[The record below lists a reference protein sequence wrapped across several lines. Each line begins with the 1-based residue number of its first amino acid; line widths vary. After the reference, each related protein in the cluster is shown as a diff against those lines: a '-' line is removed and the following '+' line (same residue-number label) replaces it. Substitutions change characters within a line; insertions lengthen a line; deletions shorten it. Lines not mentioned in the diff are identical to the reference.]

1 MQPVLFSL
9 VPSLTQNPAGG
20 QPKYCHSATAIAA
33 VTLVALWRLCYNPA
47 RNTHLKDT
55 VMKYTI
61 WPSKNQPETYKTIES
76 SLEEMAELLT
86 KETSPDKDRS
96 RMIKLAEFDAKRGKD
111 GMVNIHGIEV
121 DYDAGQR
128 SAEWARDCLTEAGIT
143 GIIDTSYNNAPEF
156 PKWHAFVPLSE
167 PMNVNKRNHMV
178 DRLNGVLGG
187 ILAGESWGVAQC
199 FFFGGNREKPEN
211 HRTYLVKGNPIDK
224 VEHITPTPYINK
236 KKETETIEKEGK
248 LPDSFFIRNIEH
260 GEDVHDSSMR
270 LIARMV
276 NRGESRE
283 FIEWVVYTSIKEAVV
298 RQRGKKEWLERVES
312 KEFERMI
319 DGAFKKR
326 YDETVR
332 WDSDIVYDINDPDSL
347 VAKRSALSVFVWE
360 SVFAKNNLYALTAQ
374 WGAGKTAF
382 AVSLAIR
389 AAAGLPFQDRR
400 TVPSKVLYLSGENP
414 ADVRTR
420 ALATQNILGLDPKIV
435 SNNFRATA
443 FPFAIDNDEELA
455 KFIEVAKGQMDYADF
470 IIFDTGPAH
479 SSADDENGNAE
490 AKLLA
495 RSMRIMMDG
504 LKDEDGYAPAG
515 LALMHPT
522 KAASK
527 SGEYETMTPRGGSG
541 FSGEVDGLLCMVKD
555 GPGGSKMMPHET
567 KFRGVKFDE
576 MFFEN
581 RVIITDGVDNF
592 DNAATTV
599 VTVERTPEEAEAARA
614 KQPPSDAA
622 QRILAALSQYEVPEG
637 VPASMAEVGW
647 AVKMTDF
654 LDAQAE
660 KLYPDAPRPK
670 NALNTTL
677 KRMTGKGLVTKYG
690 DWLHEPLDM

>member
-1 MQPVLFSL
+1 
-9 VPSLTQNPAGG
+9 
-20 QPKYCHSATAIAA
+20 
-33 VTLVALWRLCYNPA
+33 
-47 RNTHLKDT
+47 
-55 VMKYTI
+55 
-61 WPSKNQPETYKTIES
+61 
-76 SLEEMAELLT
+76 
-86 KETSPDKDRS
+86 
-96 RMIKLAEFDAKRGKD
+96 
-111 GMVNIHGIEV
+111 
-121 DYDAGQR
+121 
-128 SAEWARDCLTEAGIT
+128 
-143 GIIDTSYNNAPEF
+143 
-156 PKWHAFVPLSE
+156 
-167 PMNVNKRNHMV
+167 
-178 DRLNGVLGG
+178 
-187 ILAGESWGVAQC
+187 
-199 FFFGGNREKPEN
+199 
-211 HRTYLVKGNPIDK
+211 
-224 VEHITPTPYINK
+224 
-236 KKETETIEKEGK
+236 
-248 LPDSFFIRNIEH
+248 
-260 GEDVHDSSMR
+260 
-270 LIARMV
+270 
-276 NRGESRE
+276 
-283 FIEWVVYTSIKEAVV
+283 
-298 RQRGKKEWLERVES
+298 
-312 KEFERMI
+312 
-319 DGAFKKR
+319 
-326 YDETVR
+326 
-332 WDSDIVYDINDPDSL
+332 

-360 SVFAKNNLYALTAQ
+360 SILAKNNLYALTAQ

-389 AAAGLPFQDRR
+389 AAVGLSFQDHR
-400 TVPSKVLYLSGENP
+400 TAPSKVLYLSGENP

-420 ALATQNILGLDPKIV
+420 ALATQNTLGLDPKIV
-435 SNNFRATA
+435 SDNFRATA

-455 KFIEVAKGQMDYADF
+455 KFIEVARGQMDYADL

-479 SSADDENGNAE
+479 SSAEDENDNVS

-522 KAASK
+522 KSASK
-527 SGEYETMTPRGGSG
+527 SNEYETMTPRGGSG
-541 FSGEVDGLLCMVKD
+541 FSGEVDGLMCMVKD
-555 GPGGSKMMPHET
+555 GPGGSKMLPHET

-581 RVIITDGVDNF
+581 RVMTTDGMDNF
-592 DNAATTV
+592 GNAATTV

-654 LDAQAE
+654 VDAQAE